1 MISRTEI
8 KPKHPEGYKELYLA
22 VNRIGTNI
30 NQIARAV
37 NAGIAAPN
45 DIEELKLLMRRVE
58 RLVAEAA

>member
-1 MISRTEI
+1 M
-8 KPKHPEGYKELYLA
+8 YLA